1 MLPTK
6 SDRFLQDLDRVARVR
21 QEVANCLNR
30 MGASLQQAEVAAQSG
45 SGEMGFDSPGETL
58 RERDLADLTKAG
70 TNLQQGV
77 FRLMVLGDMK
87 RGKSTFLNALIGEN
101 LLPSD
106 VNPCTA
112 LLTVLRYGAEK
123 KVTVHFTGDR
133 LPESLD
139 FATFKT
145 KYTIDPAEAK
155 RLEESNKPAFPD
167 VDHAVVE
174 YPLELLSK
182 GIEIIDSPG
191 LNDTEARNELSLGYL
206 NNCHAVLFVL
216 SATQPCTL
224 GERRYLENYIKER
237 GLSVFFLL
245 NAWDRVK
252 ESIIDPDDADEL
264 AQAEAK
270 LHRVFKT
277 NLAEYCQVD
286 GYDLYD
292 ERVFAISSI
301 AALRRRI
308 KDKDADLS
316 GTGFAPFINALN
328 TFLTQERAIAEL
340 RQARSIA
347 RQVTTHVNESVALRI
362 PLLGADV
369 AELKAKIAAIE
380 PQFAQLH
387 GIRDEFRDDI
397 RRVRDRQA
405 RSIADSMRTYLFNLE
420 HTFDVDFQ
428 AYQPSDLQFLDF
440 FSGSKREQFNQAA
453 QSGFQRYIN
462 DKYAA
467 WTLSAQKEL
476 TTAFTELT
484 QQAQKHGLNYQNV
497 TQAMAEKLT
506 DNIHTRS
513 NSLEDDGSPAW
524 AKWAMG
530 LFSIATGN
538 FAGAALAVGGF
549 ELRSILL
556 NFFTTAGIA
565 ILFGAMLGPIG
576 IMLAGLGVAA
586 FQVDHARKY
595 FTQEIKKQL
604 VAKLPDIAKEQWQPI
619 NSMVQECFDN
629 YDREVINRINDDIN
643 ARKGELDNLVSQKE
657 SRKIDRVAEVNR
669 LQQFEADVLKESESI
684 EAFYQGFLNGQVN

>member
-1 MLPTK
+1 MMSTAK
-6 SDRFLQDLDRVARVR
+6 TDRFLQDLDRVARVR
-21 QEVANCLNR
+21 HEVANCLKQ
-30 MGASLQQAEVAAQSG
+30 MGADLRKAETAAKSG
-45 SGEMGFDSPGETL
+45 SGEMGFD
-58 RERDLADLTKAG
+58 RDLADLTKAG
-70 TNLQQGV
+70 QNLQQGV

-101 LLPSD
+101 VLPSD

-112 LLTVLRYGAEK
+112 LLTVLRYGKEK
-123 KVTVHFTGDR
+123 KVTIHFKGDR
-133 LPESLD
+133 RPEALD
-139 FATFKT
+139 FSSFKT

-167 VDHAVVE
+167 VDYAVVE

-224 GERRYLENYIKER
+224 GERRYLENYIKDR
-237 GLSVFFLL
+237 GLSVFFLM

-252 ESIIDPDDADEL
+252 ESIIDPDDATEL
-264 AQAEAK
+264 AEAEAK
-270 LHRVFKT
+270 LHRVFKA
-277 NLAEYCQVD
+277 NLAEYCLID
-286 GYDLYD
+286 GYDLYE
-292 ERVFAISSI
+292 ERVFALSSI
-301 AALRRRI
+301 IALRRRI
-308 KDKDADLS
+308 KDLDADLS
-316 GTGFAPFINALN
+316 GTGFPPFINALN

-340 RQARSIA
+340 RQARTIA
-347 RQVTTHVNESVALRI
+347 RQANTHVKEAVARRI

-369 AELKAKIAAIE
+369 AELKAKIAQIE
-380 PQFAQLH
+380 PQFTQLNA
-387 GIRDEFRDDI
+387 IRDEFREDI

-405 RSIADSMRTYLFNLE
+405 RATADSMRTYLLNLE
-420 HTFDVDFQ
+420 NTFDADFQ

-453 QSGFQRYIN
+453 QKGFQQYIN

-467 WTLSAQKEL
+467 WTLSAQKDL

-484 QQAQKHGLNYQNV
+484 QQAQKHGVNYQNV

-506 DNIHTRS
+506 GKIHTRS
-513 NSLEDDGSPAW
+513 KSLEDDGSPAW

-556 NFFTTAGIA
+556 NFFTTAGITL
-565 ILFGAMLGPIG
+565 LFGAILGPIG
-576 IMLAGLGVAA
+576 IIAAGLGVAA

-595 FTQEIKKQL
+595 FSQEIKKQL
-604 VAKLPDIAKEQWQPI
+604 VAKLPEISTAQWQPI
-619 NSMVQECFDN
+619 YSVVQECFDN
-629 YDREVINRINDDIN
+629 YDREVIKRINDDIK
-643 ARKGELDNLVSQKE
+643 ARKGELENLVSQKE
-657 SRKIDRVAEVNR
+657 SREIDRASELER
-669 LQQFEADVLKESESI
+669 LQKFAEAIADKSQEVDSL
-684 EAFYQGFLNGQVN
+684 YQSFLG

>member
-1 MLPTK
+1 MMSTAK
-6 SDRFLQDLDRVARVR
+6 TNRFLQDLDRVARVR
-21 QEVANCLNR
+21 QEVAGALNR
-30 MGASLQQAEVAAQSG
+30 MVTKLQKSELAAQTG
-45 SGEMGFDSPGETL
+45 SGEMGFD
-58 RERDLADLTKAG
+58 RDLADLTKAS

-101 LLPSD
+101 VLPSD

-112 LLTVLRYGAEK
+112 LLTVLRYGREK
-123 KVTVHFTGDR
+123 KVTIHFKGDR
-133 LPESLD
+133 RSEELD
-139 FATFKT
+139 FASFKT
-145 KYTIDPAEAK
+145 KYTIDPSEAK
-155 RLEESNKPAFPD
+155 RLEASNKTAFPD
-167 VDHAVVE
+167 VDYAVVE

-224 GERRYLENYIKER
+224 GERRYLENYVKDR
-237 GLSVFFLL
+237 GLSVFFLM

-252 ESIIDPDDADEL
+252 ESIIDPDDATEL
-264 AQAEAK
+264 AEAEAK
-270 LHRVFKT
+270 LHRVFKA
-277 NLAEYCQVD
+277 NLAEYCLVD
-286 GYDLYD
+286 GYDLYE
-292 ERVFAISSI
+292 ERVFALSSI
-301 AALRRRI
+301 TALRRRI
-308 KDKDADLS
+308 KDIDADLS
-316 GTGFAPFINALN
+316 GTGFPAFIDALN

-340 RQARSIA
+340 RQARTIA
-347 RQVTTHVNESVALRI
+347 RQANTHVKEAVARRI

-369 AELKAKIAAIE
+369 IELKAKIAGIE
-380 PQFAQLH
+380 PQFVQLNT
-387 GIRDEFRDDI
+387 IRDEFREDI

-405 RSIADSMRTYLFNLE
+405 RSIADSMRTYLLNLE
-420 HTFDVDFQ
+420 TTFDADFQ
-428 AYQPSDLQFLDF
+428 AYEPSDLQFLDF

-453 QSGFQRYIN
+453 QKGFQQYIN

-476 TTAFTELT
+476 MAAFTELS
-484 QQAQKHGLNYQNV
+484 QQAQKHGINYQNI
-497 TQAMAEKLT
+497 TQEMAEKLT
-506 DNIHTRS
+506 GNIHTRS
-513 NSLEDDGSPAW
+513 KSLEDDGSPAW

-549 ELRSILL
+549 ELRSIML

-565 ILFGAMLGPIG
+565 ILFGALLGPIG
-576 IMLAGLGVAA
+576 IMVAGLGVAA

-595 FTQEIKKQL
+595 FSQEIKKQL
-604 VAKLPDIAKEQWQPI
+604 VAKLPEISNQQWQPI
-619 NSMVQECFDN
+619 HSVVQECFDN
-629 YDREVINRINDDIN
+629 YDREVSKRINDDIN

-657 SRKIDRVAEVNR
+657 SREIDRATELGRLEKFAEDIANKSQEVDS
-669 LQQFEADVLKESESI
+669 L
-684 EAFYQGFLNGQVN
+684 YQSFLG

>member
-1 MLPTK
+1 MVSTAQTN
-6 SDRFLQDLDRVARVR
+6 RFLQDLDRVARVR
-21 QEVANCLNR
+21 QEVANCLNQ
-30 MGASLQQAEVAAQSG
+30 MATDLQTAEAAAKSG
-45 SGEMGFDSPGETL
+45 SGELGFD
-58 RERDLADLTKAG
+58 RDLADLTKAG
-70 TNLQQGV
+70 QNLQQGV

-101 LLPSD
+101 VLPSD

-112 LLTVLRYGAEK
+112 LLTVLRYGEEK
-123 KVTVHFTGDR
+123 KVTIYFKGDR
-133 LPESLD
+133 RSEELD
-139 FATFKT
+139 FGTFKT

-155 RLEESNKPAFPD
+155 QLEESNKPAFPD
-167 VDHAVVE
+167 VDYAVVE
-174 YPLELLSK
+174 YPLELLAK

-224 GERRYLENYIKER
+224 GERRYLENYIKDR
-237 GLSVFFLL
+237 GLSVFFLM

-252 ESIIDPDDADEL
+252 ESLIDPDDAQEL
-264 AQAEAK
+264 AEAEAK
-270 LHRVFKT
+270 LHRVFKA
-277 NLAEYCQVD
+277 NLAEYCLVD

-292 ERVFAISSI
+292 ERVFPLSSI
-301 AALRRRI
+301 VALRRRM
-308 KDKDADLS
+308 KDLDADLS
-316 GTGFAPFINALN
+316 GTGFPAFIDALN

-340 RQARSIA
+340 RQARTIA
-347 RQVTTHVNESVALRI
+347 RQANTHVQEAVSRRI

-369 AELKAKIAAIE
+369 AELKDKIAQIE
-380 PQFAQLH
+380 PQFARLTA
-387 GIRDEFRDDI
+387 IRDEFRDDI

-405 RSIADSMRTYLFNLE
+405 RATADSMRTYLLNLE
-420 HTFDVDFQ
+420 TTFDTDFQ

-453 QSGFQRYIN
+453 QKGFQQYIN

-467 WTLSAQKEL
+467 WTLSAQKDL
-476 TTAFTELT
+476 TKAFTELS
-484 QQAQKHGLNYQNV
+484 QQAQKHGVSYQNV
-497 TQAMAEKLT
+497 TQEMAEKLT
-506 DNIHTRS
+506 GKIHTRG

-549 ELRSILL
+549 ELKSLLL

-565 ILFGAMLGPIG
+565 ILFGALLGPLG
-576 IMLAGLGVAA
+576 IAIAGLGVAA

-604 VAKLPDIAKEQWQPI
+604 VAKLPEISTEQWQPI
-619 NSMVQECFDN
+619 YSVVQECFDN
-629 YDREVINRINDDIN
+629 YDREVSKRINDDIN
-643 ARKGELDNLVSQKE
+643 ARKGELDNLVNQKE
-657 SRKIDRVAEVNR
+657 SREIDRATELER
-669 LQQFEADVLKESESI
+669 LQKFAGEIASKSQEVDSL
-684 EAFYQGFLNGQVN
+684 YQSFLS

>member
-1 MLPTK
+1 MMSTAK
-6 SDRFLQDLDRVARVR
+6 TNRFLQDLDRVARVR
-21 QEVANCLNR
+21 HEVANCLKQMATN
-30 MGASLQQAEVAAQSG
+30 LQQAETAAKSG
-45 SGEMGFDSPGETL
+45 SGEMGFD
-58 RERDLADLTKAG
+58 RDLADLTKAG
-70 TNLQQGV
+70 QNLQQGV

-101 LLPSD
+101 VLPSD

-112 LLTVLRYGAEK
+112 LLTVLRYGTEK
-123 KVTVHFTGDR
+123 KVTIHFKGDR
-133 LPESLD
+133 RPEELD
-139 FATFKT
+139 FASFKT
-145 KYTIDPAEAK
+145 KYTIDPSEAK

-167 VDHAVVE
+167 VDYAVVE
-174 YPLELLSK
+174 YPLDLLSK

-224 GERRYLENYIKER
+224 GERRYLENYIKDR
-237 GLSVFFLL
+237 GLSVFFLM

-252 ESIIDPDDADEL
+252 ESIIDPDDAAEL
-264 AQAEAK
+264 AEAEAK
-270 LHRVFKT
+270 LHRVFKA
-277 NLAEYCQVD
+277 NLAEYCLVD

-292 ERVFAISSI
+292 ERVFALSSI
-301 AALRRRI
+301 IALRRRL
-308 KDKDADLS
+308 KDLNADLS
-316 GTGFAPFINALN
+316 GTGFPAFIDALN

-340 RQARSIA
+340 RQARTIA
-347 RQVTTHVNESVALRI
+347 RQAHTHVQEAVARRI

-369 AELKAKIAAIE
+369 AELKAKIAQIE
-380 PQFAQLH
+380 PQFTQLNA
-387 GIRDEFRDDI
+387 IRDEFREDI

-405 RSIADSMRTYLFNLE
+405 RATADSMKTYLLNLE
-420 HTFDVDFQ
+420 NTFDADFQ

-453 QSGFQRYIN
+453 QNGFQKYIN

-467 WTLSAQKEL
+467 WTLSAQKDL

-484 QQAQKHGLNYQNV
+484 QQAQKHGVSYQNV
-497 TQAMAEKLT
+497 TQEMAEKLT
-506 DNIHTRS
+506 GKIHTRS

-549 ELRSILL
+549 ELKSLLL

-565 ILFGAMLGPIG
+565 ILFGALLGPIG
-576 IMLAGLGVAA
+576 IMVAGLGVAA

-604 VAKLPDIAKEQWQPI
+604 VTKLPEISTEQWQPI
-619 NSMVQECFDN
+619 YSVVQECFDN
-629 YDREVINRINDDIN
+629 YDREVVNRINDDIK

-657 SRKIDRVAEVNR
+657 SREIDRVTEVNR
-669 LQQFEADVLKESESI
+669 LQQFEADVVKESQSI
-684 EAFYQGFLNGQVN
+684 ESLYQGFLNG

>member
-1 MLPTK
+1 MMPTAK
-6 SDRFLQDLDRVARVR
+6 NNRFLQDLDRVARVR
-21 QEVANCLNR
+21 HEVAKCLQQMATN
-30 MGASLQQAEVAAQSG
+30 LQQAETAAKSG
-45 SGEMGFDSPGETL
+45 SGKMGFD
-58 RERDLADLTKAG
+58 RDLADLTKAG
-70 TNLQQGV
+70 QNLQQGV

-101 LLPSD
+101 VLPSD

-112 LLTVLRYGAEK
+112 LLTVLRYGTDK
-123 KVTVHFTGDR
+123 KVTIHFKGDR
-133 LPESLD
+133 RPEELD
-139 FATFKT
+139 FSSFKT
-145 KYTIDPAEAK
+145 KYTIDPSEAK

-167 VDHAVVE
+167 VDYAVVE

-224 GERRYLENYIKER
+224 GERRYLENYIKDR
-237 GLSVFFLL
+237 GLSVFFLM

-252 ESIIDPDDADEL
+252 ESIIDPDDAAEL
-264 AQAEAK
+264 AEAEAK
-270 LHRVFKT
+270 LHRVFKA
-277 NLAEYCQVD
+277 NLAEYCLVD

-292 ERVFAISSI
+292 ERVFALSSI
-301 AALRRRI
+301 IALRRRI
-308 KDKDADLS
+308 KDLDADLS
-316 GTGFAPFINALN
+316 GTGFPAFIDALN

-340 RQARSIA
+340 RQARTIA
-347 RQVTTHVNESVALRI
+347 RQAHTHVQEAVARRI

-369 AELKAKIAAIE
+369 TELKAKIAQIE
-380 PQFAQLH
+380 PQFTQLNA
-387 GIRDEFRDDI
+387 IRDEFREDI

-405 RSIADSMRTYLFNLE
+405 RATADSMKTYLLNLE
-420 HTFDVDFQ
+420 NTFDTDFQ

-453 QSGFQRYIN
+453 QKGFQQYIN

-467 WTLSAQKEL
+467 WTLSAQKDL
-476 TTAFTELT
+476 TAAFTELT
-484 QQAQKHGLNYQNV
+484 QQAQKHGVSYQNV
-497 TQAMAEKLT
+497 TQEMAEKLT
-506 DNIHTRS
+506 GKIHTRS

-549 ELRSILL
+549 ELKSLLL

-565 ILFGAMLGPIG
+565 ILFGALLGPIG
-576 IMLAGLGVAA
+576 IMVAGLGVAA

-604 VAKLPDIAKEQWQPI
+604 VAKLPEISTEQWQPI
-619 NSMVQECFDN
+619 YSVVQECFDN
-629 YDREVINRINDDIN
+629 YDREVVNRINDDIK

-657 SRKIDRVAEVNR
+657 SREIDRVTEVNR
-669 LQQFEADVLKESESI
+669 LQQFEADVAKESQSIESI
-684 EAFYQGFLNGQVN
+684 YQGFLNC

>member
-1 MLPTK
+1 MVSTAK
-6 SDRFLQDLDRVARVR
+6 TNRFLQDLDRVARVR
-21 QEVANCLNR
+21 HDVATCLNE
-30 MGASLQQAEVAAQSG
+30 MATDLQTAEAAAKSG
-45 SGEMGFDSPGETL
+45 SGELGFD
-58 RERDLADLTKAG
+58 RDLADLTKAG
-70 TNLQQGV
+70 QNLQQGV

-101 LLPSD
+101 VLPSD

-112 LLTVLRYGAEK
+112 LLTVLRYGEEK
-123 KVTVHFTGDR
+123 KVTVYFKGDR
-133 LPESLD
+133 RSEELD
-139 FATFKT
+139 FVTFKT

-167 VDHAVVE
+167 VDYAVVE

-224 GERRYLENYIKER
+224 GERRYLENYIKDR
-237 GLSVFFLL
+237 GLSVFFLM

-252 ESIIDPDDADEL
+252 ESIIDPDDAQEL
-264 AQAEAK
+264 AEAEAK
-270 LHRVFKT
+270 LHRVFKA
-277 NLAEYCQVD
+277 NLAEYCLVD

-292 ERVFAISSI
+292 ERVFSLSSI
-301 AALRRRI
+301 VALRRRI
-308 KDKDADLS
+308 KDLDADLS
-316 GTGFAPFINALN
+316 GTGFPAFIDALN

-340 RQARSIA
+340 RQARTIA
-347 RQVTTHVNESVALRI
+347 RQANTHVKEAVARRI

-369 AELKAKIAAIE
+369 AELKNKIAQIE
-380 PQFAQLH
+380 PQFAQLNA
-387 GIRDEFRDDI
+387 IRDEFREDI

-405 RSIADSMRTYLFNLE
+405 RATADSMRTYLLNLE
-420 HTFDVDFQ
+420 HTFEADFQ

-440 FSGSKREQFNQAA
+440 FSGSKREQFNEAA
-453 QSGFQRYIN
+453 QKGFQRYIN

-467 WTLSAQKEL
+467 WTLSAQKDL
-476 TTAFTELT
+476 TKAFTELT
-484 QQAQKHGLNYQNV
+484 EQAQKHGVSYQNV
-497 TQAMAEKLT
+497 TQEMAEKLT
-506 DNIHTRS
+506 GNIQTRS

-538 FAGAALAVGGF
+538 FAGAALAIGGF
-549 ELRSILL
+549 ELKSLLL

-565 ILFGAMLGPIG
+565 ILFGALLGPLG
-576 IMLAGLGVAA
+576 IMVAGLGVAA

-604 VAKLPDIAKEQWQPI
+604 VAKLPEISTEQWQPI
-619 NSMVQECFDN
+619 YSVVQECFDN
-629 YDREVINRINDDIN
+629 YDREVSRRINDDIK
-643 ARKGELDNLVSQKE
+643 ARKGELDNLVKQKE
-657 SRKIDRVAEVNR
+657 SREIDRATELER
-669 LQQFEADVLKESESI
+669 LQKFAADIASKSQEVDNL
-684 EAFYQGFLNGQVN
+684 YQSFLG

>member
-1 MLPTK
+1 MVSTVK
-6 SDRFLQDLDRVARVR
+6 TNRFLQDLDRVARVR
-21 QEVANCLNR
+21 HEVANCLNQ
-30 MGASLQQAEVAAQSG
+30 MATDLQTAEAAAKIG
-45 SGEMGFDSPGETL
+45 SGELGFD
-58 RERDLADLTKAG
+58 RDLADLTKAG
-70 TNLQQGV
+70 QNLQQGV

-101 LLPSD
+101 ILPSD

-112 LLTVLRYGAEK
+112 LLTVLRYGEEK
-123 KVTVHFTGDR
+123 KVTVHFKGDR
-133 LPESLD
+133 SPEELD
-139 FATFKT
+139 FAMFKT

-155 RLEESNKPAFPD
+155 RLEESNNPAFPD
-167 VDHAVVE
+167 VDYAVVE

-224 GERRYLENYIKER
+224 GERRYLENYIKDR
-237 GLSVFFLL
+237 GLSVFFLM

-252 ESIIDPDDADEL
+252 ESIIDPDDAQEL
-264 AQAEAK
+264 ATAEAK
-270 LHRVFKT
+270 LHRVFKA
-277 NLAEYCQVD
+277 NLAEYCLVD

-292 ERVFAISSI
+292 ERVFPLSSI
-301 AALRRRI
+301 VALRRRM
-308 KDKDADLS
+308 KDLDADLS
-316 GTGFAPFINALN
+316 GTGFPAFIAALN

-340 RQARSIA
+340 RQARIIA
-347 RQVTTHVNESVALRI
+347 RQTNTHVKEAVARRI

-369 AELKAKIAAIE
+369 AELKDKIARIE
-380 PQFAQLH
+380 PQFARLNA
-387 GIRDEFRDDI
+387 IRDEFRDDI

-405 RSIADSMRTYLFNLE
+405 RATADSMRKYLLDLE
-420 HTFDVDFQ
+420 HTFDADFQ

-440 FSGSKREQFNQAA
+440 FSGNKREQFNQAA
-453 QSGFQRYIN
+453 QKGFQRYIN

-467 WTLSAQKEL
+467 WTLSAQKDL
-476 TTAFTELT
+476 TKAFTELT
-484 QQAQKHGLNYQNV
+484 QL
-497 TQAMAEKLT
+497 AEKLT
-506 DNIHTRS
+506 GNIHTRS

-549 ELRSILL
+549 ELKSLLL

-565 ILFGAMLGPIG
+565 ILFGALLGPLG
-576 IMLAGLGVAA
+576 IMVAGLGVAA

-604 VAKLPDIAKEQWQPI
+604 VAKLPEISTEQWQPI
-619 NSMVQECFDN
+619 YSVVQECFDN
-629 YDREVINRINDDIN
+629 YDREVSRRINDDIN
-643 ARKGELDNLVSQKE
+643 ARKGELDNLVKQKE
-657 SRKIDRVAEVNR
+657 SREIDRATELER
-669 LQQFEADVLKESESI
+669 LQKFATDIDRKSQEVDNL
-684 EAFYQGFLNGQVN
+684 YQSFLG

>member
-1 MLPTK
+1 MMTTAK
-6 SDRFLQDLDRVARVR
+6 TNRFLQDLERVSRVR
-21 QEVANCLNR
+21 HQVADCLQR
-30 MGASLQQAEVAAQSG
+30 MGAGLQQAEVAAQQG
-45 SGEMGFDSPGETL
+45 SGEMGFD
-58 RERDLADLTKAG
+58 RDLADLTKTS
-70 TNLQQGV
+70 TNLKQGV

-112 LLTVLRYGAEK
+112 LLTVLRYGQQK
-123 KVTVHFTGDR
+123 KVTVHFKAGR
-133 LPESLD
+133 ASESLD

-155 RLEESNKPAFPD
+155 RLEDSNQPAFPD
-167 VDHAVVE
+167 VDYAVVE

-224 GERRYLENYIKER
+224 GERRYLENYVKDR
-237 GLSVFFLL
+237 GLSVFFLI

-252 ESIIDPDDADEL
+252 ESIIDPDDATEL
-264 AQAEAK
+264 AEAESK
-270 LHRVFKT
+270 LNRVFQT

-286 GYDLYD
+286 GYDLYE

-301 AALRRRI
+301 AALRRRL
-308 KDKDADLS
+308 KDKEADLS
-316 GTGFAPFINALN
+316 GTGFPPFIDALN

-347 RQVTTHVNESVALRI
+347 RQTKTHVQEAVARRI

-380 PQFAQLH
+380 PQFSQLH
-387 GIRDEFRDDI
+387 SIRNEFRDDI
-397 RRVRDRQA
+397 RKVRDRQA
-405 RSIADSMRTYLFNLE
+405 RSIADGMKNHVLNLE
-420 HTFDVDFQ
+420 NTFDADFQ
-428 AYQPSDLQFLDF
+428 AYQPSDLQLMDFLN
-440 FSGSKREQFNQAA
+440 GSQREKFNQAA
-453 QSGFQRYIN
+453 QKGFQRYIN

-467 WTLSAQKEL
+467 WTNSADKEL
-476 TTAFTELT
+476 AAAFAEISK
-484 QQAQKHGLNYQNV
+484 QAEQHGLKYQSV
-497 TQAMAEKLT
+497 TQEMSEKLT
-506 DNIHTRS
+506 GNIHTRS
-513 NSLEDDGSPAW
+513 NSLEEDGNPAW

-530 LFSIATGN
+530 LFSLATGN
-538 FAGAALAVGGF
+538 LAAAALAAGGF
-549 ELRSILL
+549 DFRSIML

-565 ILFGAMLGPIG
+565 LLCGAILGPIG
-576 IMLAGLGVAA
+576 LLAASIGVAA

-595 FTQEIKKQL
+595 FSQEIKKQL
-604 VAKLPDIAKEQWQPI
+604 VARLPEIANEQWQPTY
-619 NSMVQECFDN
+619 SAVQECFDN
-629 YDREVINRINDDIN
+629 YEKEIIKRIDDDIN
-643 ARKGELDNLVSQKE
+643 ARKGELDNLVAQKE
-657 SRKIDRVAEVNR
+657 SREIDRTEEIAR
-669 LQQFEADVLKESESI
+669 LQNFAGDIARESQEI
-684 EAFYQGFLNGQVN
+684 DNLYQSFLIG

>member
-1 MLPTK
+1 MVSTAKPN
-6 SDRFLQDLDRVARVR
+6 RFLQDLDRVARVR
-21 QEVANCLNR
+21 HDVAGCLNQ
-30 MGASLQQAEVAAQSG
+30 MAADLQTAEAAAKSG
-45 SGEMGFDSPGETL
+45 SGELGFD
-58 RERDLADLTKAG
+58 RDLADLTKAG
-70 TNLQQGV
+70 QNLQQGV

-101 LLPSD
+101 ILPSD

-112 LLTVLRYGAEK
+112 LLTVLRYGEQK

-133 LPESLD
+133 SPEELD

-167 VDHAVVE
+167 VDYAVVE

-224 GERRYLENYIKER
+224 GERRYLENYIKDR
-237 GLSVFFLL
+237 GLSVFFLM

-252 ESIIDPDDADEL
+252 ESIIDPDDAQEL
-264 AQAEAK
+264 AGAEAK
-270 LHRVFKT
+270 LHRVFKA
-277 NLAEYCQVD
+277 NLAEYCLVD

-292 ERVFAISSI
+292 ERVFPLSSI
-301 AALRRRI
+301 VALRRRI
-308 KDKDADLS
+308 KDLDADLS
-316 GTGFAPFINALN
+316 GTGFPAFIAALN

-340 RQARSIA
+340 RQARTIA
-347 RQVTTHVNESVALRI
+347 RQANTHVKEAVARRI

-369 AELKAKIAAIE
+369 AELKDKIAQIE
-380 PQFAQLH
+380 PQFARLNA
-387 GIRDEFRDDI
+387 IRDEFRDDI

-405 RSIADSMRTYLFNLE
+405 RATADSLRTYLLDLE
-420 HTFDVDFQ
+420 HTFDADFQ

-440 FSGSKREQFNQAA
+440 FSGSKREQFNQSA
-453 QSGFQRYIN
+453 QKGFQRYIN

-467 WTLSAQKEL
+467 WTLSAQKDL
-476 TTAFTELT
+476 TKAFTELT
-484 QQAQKHGLNYQNV
+484 QQAQKHGVSYQNV
-497 TQAMAEKLT
+497 TQEMAEKLT
-506 DNIHTRS
+506 GKIHTRS

-549 ELRSILL
+549 ELKSLLL

-565 ILFGAMLGPIG
+565 ILFGALLGPIG
-576 IMLAGLGVAA
+576 IMVASLGVAA

-604 VAKLPDIAKEQWQPI
+604 VAKLPEISTEQWQPI
-619 NSMVQECFDN
+619 YSVVQECFDN
-629 YDREVINRINDDIN
+629 YDREVSRRINDDIN
-643 ARKGELDNLVSQKE
+643 ARKSELDNLVKQKE
-657 SRKIDRVAEVNR
+657 SREIDRSTELER
-669 LQQFEADVLKESESI
+669 LQKFASEIGNKSQ
-684 EAFYQGFLNGQVN
+684 EVDNLYQSFLG